1 MWSTRRRAMRFL
13 CLVGVFLPGLIF
25 AQPYPVK
32 PIRLVAAFPAGT
44 GVDVAARIVAHKIGE
59 SLGQQVLVDNR
70 AGAGGNIAAELV
82 AKAPRD
88 GYTLLFTNNA
98 HTINPNLYRKLPYHA
113 ITDFVPISL
122 AGSSAMILV
131 GHPSLPARTVKDLIA
146 LAKARPGVINIASAG
161 AGSPSHLGG
170 ALFKSMADI
179 EIVHVPYKGAPPALT
194 DLIAGQVDLYMSGL
208 PPALPMVRA
217 GRVRGFAVTTT
228 KRSFAAPDIPTFAES
243 GLPQYDVTL
252 WYGLFSPA
260 GVSPSIIEKLNA
272 EVVKALRT
280 PDGQERFRAQ
290 GLDPT
295 TNSPAEFS
303 ALIKAE
309 LSQWAKVVKDARM
322 QVE

>member
-1 MWSTRRRAMRFL
+1 MPCRMIRILSLAAACVPGFL
-13 CLVGVFLPGLIF
+13 S
-25 AQPYPVK
+25 AQSYPAK

-59 SLGQQVLVDNR
+59 SLRQQILVDNR
-70 AGAGGNIAAELV
+70 AGAGGNIAAEMV
-82 AKAPRD
+82 AKAPPD

-98 HTINPNLYRKLPYHA
+98 HTINPNLYLKLPYNA

-122 AGSSAMILV
+122 AGSSAMVLV

-146 LAKARPGVINIASAG
+146 LAKSRPGVINIASAG
-161 AGSPSHLGG
+161 SGSPSHLGG
-170 ALFKSMADI
+170 ALFKSMAGIDT
-179 EIVHVPYKGAPPALT
+179 VHVPYKGAPPALT

-208 PPALPMVRA
+208 PPALPMIRA
-217 GRVRGFAVTTT
+217 GRVRGFAVTTA

-243 GLPQYDVTL
+243 GLPRYDVTL
-252 WYGLFSPA
+252 WYGLFSPV
-260 GVSPSIIEKLNA
+260 GVPPAIVERLNA

-295 TNSPAEFS
+295 TNSPAEFA
-303 ALIKAE
+303 ALIRTE
-309 LSQWAKVVKDARM
+309 LNQWARVVKDAGMR
-322 QVE
+322 VE